1 MMVQVLFSIF
11 FSKKTRTLMPTS
23 FGDIISINDFD
34 LEHIL
39 LDEKISEN
47 ILIYT
52 AAH

>member
-1 MMVQVLFSIF
+1 
-11 FSKKTRTLMPTS
+11 MPTS

-52 AAH
+52 VAH